1 MHFNSLHKKERKKM
15 KWFYELLW
23 LWKCLGISL
32 LISAVSTTAVAL
44 ISKARNSRLRVLTG
58 IIIAVATFIVVALIL
73 IILSNRPVPLA
84 GIR

>member
-1 MHFNSLHKKERKKM
+1 M

-32 LISAVSTTAVAL
+32 LISTVSTTAVAL

>member
-1 MHFNSLHKKERKKM
+1 M

-44 ISKARNSRLRVLTG
+44 IGKARKSRLRVLTG
-58 IIIAVATFIVVALIL
+58 IFIAVTTFIVVALIL

-84 GIR
+84 GTR

>member
-1 MHFNSLHKKERKKM
+1 M

-32 LISAVSTTAVAL
+32 LISAVSTTAVTL
-44 ISKARNSRLRVLTG
+44 IGKARKSRLRVLTG
-58 IIIAVATFIVVALIL
+58 TFIAVTTFIVVALVL

>member
-1 MHFNSLHKKERKKM
+1 M

-44 ISKARNSRLRVLTG
+44 IGKARKSRLRVLTG
-58 IIIAVATFIVVALIL
+58 IFIAVTTFIVVALAL

-84 GIR
+84 GIW

>member
-1 MHFNSLHKKERKKM
+1 M

-32 LISAVSTTAVAL
+32 LISAVSTTAVTL
-44 ISKARNSRLRVLTG
+44 IGKARKYRLSVLTG
-58 IIIAVATFIVVALIL
+58 IFIAVTTFIVVALVL

>member
-1 MHFNSLHKKERKKM
+1 M

-23 LWKCLGISL
+23 LWKCLGKSL
-32 LISAVSTTAVAL
+32 LISAVSTTAVTL
-44 ISKARNSRLRVLTG
+44 IGKARKSRLRVLTG
-58 IIIAVATFIVVALIL
+58 IFIAVTTFIVVALVL

>member
-1 MHFNSLHKKERKKM
+1 MHFNSLHKKEKKM

>member
-1 MHFNSLHKKERKKM
+1 M

>member
-1 MHFNSLHKKERKKM
+1 M

-44 ISKARNSRLRVLTG
+44 IGKARKSRLRVLTG
-58 IIIAVATFIVVALIL
+58 FFIAVTTFIVVALVL

>member
-1 MHFNSLHKKERKKM
+1 M

-32 LISAVSTTAVAL
+32 VISAVSTTAVAL
-44 ISKARNSRLRVLTG
+44 IGKARKSHLRVLTG
-58 IIIAVATFIVVALIL
+58 IFIAVTTFIVVALVL

>member
-1 MHFNSLHKKERKKM
+1 M
-15 KWFYELLW
+15 KWFYELFW

-44 ISKARNSRLRVLTG
+44 IGKARKSRLRVLTG
-58 IIIAVATFIVVALIL
+58 IFIAVTTFIVIALVL

>member
-1 MHFNSLHKKERKKM
+1 M

-32 LISAVSTTAVAL
+32 LVSAVSTTAVAL
-44 ISKARNSRLRVLTG
+44 IGKARKSRLRVLTG
-58 IIIAVATFIVVALIL
+58 NFIAVTTFIVVALVL

>member
-1 MHFNSLHKKERKKM
+1 M

-32 LISAVSTTAVAL
+32 LISAVSTTAVTL
-44 ISKARNSRLRVLTG
+44 IGKARKSRLSVLTE
-58 IIIAVATFIVVALIL
+58 IFIAVTTFIVVALVL

>member
-1 MHFNSLHKKERKKM
+1 M
-15 KWFYELLW
+15 KWFYELFW

-44 ISKARNSRLRVLTG
+44 IGKARKSHLRVLTG
-58 IIIAVATFIVVALIL
+58 IFTAVTTFIVVALVL

>member
-1 MHFNSLHKKERKKM
+1 M

-44 ISKARNSRLRVLTG
+44 ISKARKSHLCVLTG
-58 IIIAVATFIVVALIL
+58 IFIAVTTFIVVALVL

-84 GIR
+84 GTR

>member
-1 MHFNSLHKKERKKM
+1 M

-32 LISAVSTTAVAL
+32 LISAVSATAVAL
-44 ISKARNSRLRVLTG
+44 IGKARKSRLRVLTG
-58 IIIAVATFIVVALIL
+58 IFIAVTTFIVVALVL

-84 GIR
+84 DIR